1 MDSYNF
7 NPTVKKMPYRVPD
20 DFFADVEDRMV
31 ADALR
36 QRRRGYTRII
46 WQGIAAAAVLILL
59 FMAARPGIFRHRTDF
74 TEVAQ
79 AFDDLSD
86 ADRSYLLETYQDDI
100 FMTNND

>member
-20 DFFADVEDRMV
+20 DFFADVEKRIV

-36 QRRRGYTRII
+36 RRRSGLKRIV
-46 WQGIAAAAVLILL
+46 WRSLAAAAALVLL
-59 FMAARPGIFRHRTDF
+59 FLAARPGIFRRETDF

>member
-7 NPTVKKMPYRVPD
+7 DNIGKKMPYRVPD
-20 DFFADVEDRMV
+20 DFFTDVENLIV
-31 ADALR
+31 AETLR
-36 QRRRGYTRII
+36 QRRRGFRLIV
-46 WQGIAAAAVLILL
+46 WRSIAAAAALVLL
-59 FMAARPGIFRHRTDF
+59 FMAVRPTIFSDKTEF

-100 FMTNND
+100 FITNND